1 MNIDAV
7 TLSVFS
13 SRIAAVGDEM
23 GATLK
28 RSAFSPNIR
37 DRLDYSCAVFD
48 AQGRLCAQ
56 AAHIPVHL
64 GSMAYAMG
72 AVVAGRSWHEGDMI
86 VLNDPYLGG
95 THLPDVTVIAP
106 IFSDARLVAFVV
118 NRAHHADIGGET
130 PGSMPL
136 SQRLEQEGIVIAPTL
151 LVENGRLIEKTLSMI
166 AARTGNAAITRGD
179 FAAQVSAN
187 HVGAMRL
194 GILIGQLGIDGF
206 NQRLD
211 ALNDYA
217 DRLARDSLKEIP
229 DGDYQFEDFMDDDGA
244 GTEDIRICARVSVRG
259 DSVVV
264 DFNGTAD
271 QVPGNLNCPIPVVA
285 AGVYYVFRCLM
296 PAAAPN
302 CDGLFRSIELR
313 VPEGCLLNARR
324 PAAVTAGNVETST
337 RVVDVICGALA
348 QALPELIPAASQGT
362 MNNLGMGD
370 RKGARA
376 WDYYE
381 TIAGGTGAGASG
393 GGLSA
398 THSHMTN
405 TRNTSIEV
413 LEANFPLR
421 VTRYEIRENSGG
433 EGARP
438 GGNGLIREYQF
449 LADTSVSLLTE
460 RRRYR
465 PWGLGGGGAG
475 LSGQNRLDGELLP
488 AKIVFRATVGQRLRI
503 DTPGGGAFGNGGQC
517 PLPLSAEPS

>member
-217 DRLARDSLKEIP
+217 DRLARDSL
-229 DGDYQFEDFMDDDGA
+229 
-244 GTEDIRICARVSVRG
+244 
-259 DSVVV
+259 
-264 DFNGTAD
+264 
-271 QVPGNLNCPIPVVA
+271 
-285 AGVYYVFRCLM
+285 
-296 PAAAPN
+296 
-302 CDGLFRSIELR
+302 
-313 VPEGCLLNARR
+313 
-324 PAAVTAGNVETST
+324 
-337 RVVDVICGALA
+337 
-348 QALPELIPAASQGT
+348 
-362 MNNLGMGD
+362 
-370 RKGARA
+370 
-376 WDYYE
+376 
-381 TIAGGTGAGASG
+381 
-393 GGLSA
+393 
-398 THSHMTN
+398 
-405 TRNTSIEV
+405 
-413 LEANFPLR
+413 
-421 VTRYEIRENSGG
+421 
-433 EGARP
+433 
-438 GGNGLIREYQF
+438 
-449 LADTSVSLLTE
+449 
-460 RRRYR
+460 
-465 PWGLGGGGAG
+465 
-475 LSGQNRLDGELLP
+475 
-488 AKIVFRATVGQRLRI
+488 
-503 DTPGGGAFGNGGQC
+503 
-517 PLPLSAEPS
+517 